1 MKTIL
6 LIIAL
11 SVAAFGLTAC
21 STYDDGYRYG
31 YSYDD
36 DYPVVYNGGGVD
48 IHQSRGGSIHQS
60 HHRHGDRDRY
70 APGPVAQEP
79 VVHSSGGGNI
89 SQSHY

>member
-11 SVAAFGLTAC
+11 SATAFGLTAC
-21 STYDDGYRYG
+21 SVYDDGYDDG
-31 YSYDD
+31 Y
-36 DYPVVYNGGGVD
+36 PGGGVD
-48 IHQSRGGSIHQS
+48 IHQSHHGYRHQSGSGGIHQS

-79 VVHSSGGGNI
+79 VVHSSGGDNI